1 MYSSQIIYVVWAIS
15 TTVSAQLPGIGPPT
29 SYSDKA
35 NAKICDISDY
45 GAVESDSTNDVGPA
59 LQDALDDCASGGLV
73 YIPPGN
79 YYISTTVTL
88 SSATGIALQH
98 DGILYRNG
106 DIDGDQ
112 ILTME
117 NSSDVEWFSGTS
129 SGAIQGYGYEYLAD
143 GNYGIRLARFVNV
156 TDFSIYGMA
165 WVDSPSYYLVLDTCT
180 NGEVY
185 NLIIRGI
192 SVAATDAIDV
202 WGENIWVHDVEVTNG
217 DECVCVKSPATN
229 VQIENIYCN
238 WSGGTTIGSLGVDAS
253 VSNVAYH
260 NLYMNQ
266 ADAGFVKWNGAS
278 GSLRNVIWDTVIQH
292 GGSYLLSLDGFWGD
306 QSDGDGLE
314 VYNLTFTNWHGLDS
328 DNSRPTIRLL
338 CSANDTCT
346 HIVVDDVALWT
357 DSGDD
362 VTWTCENAYGSGA
375 CLESGGHAG
384 DSYTTTST
392 ISATPAYSTPTM
404 ANDLSTPFPFTQSF
418 TIPPVPTS
426 FYPGAT
432 PISSLLALTTAG
444 GLA

>member
-1 MYSSQIIYVVWAIS
+1 METAFVSVMWA
-15 TTVSAQLPGIGPPT
+15 VSATVGAQLSGSVGPLT

-45 GAVESDSTNDVGPA
+45 GAVEGDSTNDVGLA
-59 LQDALDDCASGGLV
+59 LQDALEDCASGGLV
-73 YIPPGN
+73 YIPPGD

-88 SSATGIALQH
+88 SGGTGIALQH
-98 DGILYRNG
+98 DGVLYRNG

-112 ILTME
+112 ILTIE
-117 NSSDVEWFSGTS
+117 NSSD
-129 SGAIQGYGYEYLAD
+129 GYGYEYLAD

-156 TDFSIYGMA
+156 TDFSIHGMA

-192 SVAATDAIDV
+192 SVGATDAIDI
-202 WGENIWVHDVEVTNG
+202 WGDNIWVHDVEVTNG
-217 DECVCVKSPATN
+217 DECVCVKSPAAN

-260 NLYMNQ
+260 NLYMSQ

-306 QSDGDGLE
+306 QGDGDGLE
-314 VYNLTFTNWHGLDS
+314 VYNLTFTNWHGYNS

-338 CSANDTCT
+338 CSVNRLLCSVNNTCT
-346 HIVVDDVALWT
+346 DIVVDDVALWT
-357 DSGDD
+357 DSGVDA
-362 VTWTCENAYGSGA
+362 TWTCENAYGSGA
-375 CLESGGHAG
+375 CLESDGHAG
-384 DSYTTTST
+384 DSYTTTTT
-392 ISATPAYSTPTM
+392 ITATPAYSTSTM
-404 ANDLSTPFPFTQSF
+404 ADDLSTPFPSTQSF
-418 TIPPVPTS
+418 TIPTVPTS
-426 FYPGAT
+426 FYPGVT
-432 PISSLLALTTAG
+432 PISSLLKLTTAG